1 MRRSLDLVRGWWS
14 AGRKMPRSMR
24 PARWESTR
32 RAARAGASQV
42 SPRGTVDVER
52 TSPDPRAGTCVAI
65 GFPLAALVALG
76 AWLALNR
83 ERALLPGGDPISAA
97 GPQDGVGSWPI
108 LLLVLACV
116 VYALFP
122 LVRSQRTFTTFERPL
137 LVLVGLVG
145 GPVAGALAGLAV
157 GLGDVEAVWRRRATY
172 AGLGMLEGIAA
183 GLVGVAWREG
193 ALSLVEAVALAS
205 ALALAIGLGGFTI
218 VGLVRRCFSARA
230 LSRALVLDAA
240 ELSVSAPLV
249 FLLARSFLGAPTAT
263 VLATLSW
270 LTLVGI
276 AVSALGRQERRLEEA
291 RRHQLRDP
299 VTGLL
304 NRLGFDEVLASAH
317 ARVLRG
323 ELPAALLVLD
333 LDEFRRF
340 NEEHGHLGG
349 DEALRHVAR
358 RIVACLRG
366 EDAVARWAGDELC
379 ILSPRAGTLEQV
391 ERLAE
396 RVRAAVAEDPLAL
409 DGRRARIT
417 VTVGGTLL
425 TERTD
430 PGEAFDRADEALFLA
445 KRRRNAVHVLP
456 PRADALRSGP
466 GRLGDPSAVAVARG

>member
-1 MRRSLDLVRGWWS
+1 
-14 AGRKMPRSMR
+14 
-24 PARWESTR
+24 
-32 RAARAGASQV
+32 
-42 SPRGTVDVER
+42 
-52 TSPDPRAGTCVAI
+52 
-65 GFPLAALVALG
+65 
-76 AWLALNR
+76 
-83 ERALLPGGDPISAA
+83 
-97 GPQDGVGSWPI
+97 
-108 LLLVLACV
+108 
-116 VYALFP
+116 
-122 LVRSQRTFTTFERPL
+122 
-137 LVLVGLVG
+137 
-145 GPVAGALAGLAV
+145 
-157 GLGDVEAVWRRRATY
+157 
-172 AGLGMLEGIAA
+172 MLEGIAA
-183 GLVGVAWREG
+183 GVVGVAWREG
-193 ALSLVEAVALAS
+193 ALSLLEAVALAA
-205 ALALAIGLGGFTI
+205 ALALSIGLGGFTI
-218 VGLVRRCFSARA
+218 VGLVRRCFSPRA

-240 ELSVSAPLV
+240 ELFLSAPLV
-249 FLLARSFLGAPTAT
+249 FLLARSFLDAPTAT

-270 LTLVGI
+270 LALVGI

-304 NRLGFDEVLASAH
+304 NRLGFDEVLASEH

-409 DGRRARIT
+409 DGRRAPIT

-425 TERTD
+425 PERTD
-430 PGEAFDRADEALFLA
+430 PAQAFDRADEALFLA

-456 PRADALRSGP
+456 PRADALGSGP
-466 GRLGDPSAVAVARG
+466 GRLGDPGAVAVARG